1 MLSRK
6 CTYFALYIF
15 SVFAT
20 CYLLLAICY
29 LLYLLFDN
37 YFTHSIDLPEN
48 WVSNEIIAIGS
59 QDDDLP
65 AGFTFYLH
73 CMKLFDLALTY
84 DQILQ
89 STSSSCYVDT
99 LRKLFDI
106 IGVIRM

>member
-6 CTYFALYIF
+6 CTYFPLYIHVF
-15 SVFAT
+15 SVF
-20 CYLLLAICY
+20 AICY
-29 LLYLLFDN
+29 LLSLLFDN

-84 DQILQ
+84 DQILR

>member
-1 MLSRK
+1 M
-6 CTYFALYIF
+6 FWHF
-15 SVFAT
+15 S
-20 CYLLLAICY
+20 I
-29 LLYLLFDN
+29 
-37 YFTHSIDLPEN
+37 THSIDLPED
-48 WVSNEIIAIGS
+48 WVSNESITMGY
-59 QDDDLP
+59 QDDNLSDGLP
-65 AGFTFYLH
+65 FYLH